1 MKRRTI
7 WIIIIV
13 VVLLAIIGFGFF
25 RRWQSRAASDYD
37 LITYQVGKGGLSA
50 VIDETGSVYA
60 DQSATLYWQTTGVVE
75 EVNGA
80 LGQSV
85 DADEVLA
92 KISED
97 SLPQSY
103 YLAQQEL
110 ITAKNALAELYDN
123 AALVAANAQLDLARA
138 WEALY
143 GTEYR
148 WAIIQPGESPT
159 EADLEV
165 AKARKVIA
173 DDQVDKKQSIY
184 DDAEW
189 NLSRSKALL
198 DLTIAKNEAEQTAW
212 FVDWL
217 QAIVDGEEP
226 EVEIEDPAVALAL
239 ANYESAERAYEK
251 AKDGPDPDDIRL
263 AEARIAAAQASLDT
277 AEITAPFGGVI
288 TAVEVIEGD
297 LVLPNAVAFR
307 IDDLENLKVDV
318 AVSEVDIN
326 QIQVGQVVKLDFDAI
341 QGKEYQGEV
350 REVSPV
356 GIQQQGLVSFQV
368 SIRLTDADEDVKP
381 GLTAA
386 VQIVVRQVEDVLI
399 VPNRAVR
406 WVNGEQVIYIS
417 PDGENAVMENLLRT
431 PIVLGASSDEYAEIL
446 EGDIQEGDFIVL
458 NPPSVSIFEEMEHR
472 GPGPGF

>member
-7 WIIIIV
+7 LIIV
-13 VVLLAIIGFGFF
+13 IGVIIVGALGAGILL
-25 RRWQSRAASDYD
+25 RRSRATNEID
-37 LITYQVGKGGLSA
+37 LITYRVDYGGLSA

-60 DQSATLYWQTTGVVE
+60 DQSATLYWQTTGVVG
-75 EVNGA
+75 EVNVA
-80 LGQSV
+80 LGQAV
-85 DADEVLA
+85 DADEILA

-103 YLAQQEL
+103 FLAQQEL
-110 ITAKNALAELYDN
+110 IAATNALVDLYDN

-143 GTEYR
+143 GADYR
-148 WAIIQPGESPT
+148 WAIIQPGEGPT
-159 EADLEV
+159 EEDLEV
-165 AKARKVIA
+165 AKAREIIA
-173 DDQVDKKQSIY
+173 EDQMDKKQSIY

-198 DLTIAKNEAEQTAW
+198 DLTIAKNEAEQAAW

-217 QAIVDGEEP
+217 QAIVDGEET
-226 EVEIEDPAVALAL
+226 EVDIEDPNIALAL

-251 AKDGPDPDDIRL
+251 VKDGPDPDDIRL

-277 AEITAPFGGVI
+277 AQITAPFDGVI

-297 LVLPNAVAFR
+297 LVMPNAAAFR
-307 IDDLENLKVDV
+307 IDDLENLLVDV

-326 QIQVGQVVKLDFDAI
+326 QIQVGQPVKLDFDAV
-341 QGKEYQGEV
+341 QGKTYQGEV
-350 REVSPV
+350 IEVSPV

-368 SIRLTDADEDVKP
+368 SIRVTDADEDVKP

-417 PDGENAVMENLLRT
+417 PDGEEAVMENLVRT

-446 EGDIQEGDFIVL
+446 EGDIQKDDYIVL
-458 NPPSVSIFEEMEHR
+458 NPPSVSIFEEMENR
-472 GPGPGF
+472 RPGPGF